1 MSVRP
6 GAQPTGEPRPG
17 CCSRVAEWLCEKGIA
32 AVKRMRKRRERMR
45 LREELDAEN
54 LIVKRNVVS
63 TIDGTPIGKVTLR
76 SGEVVDVTSILLF
89 RPNFRERF
97 RSIRIVS
104 LRNGTSLVGN
114 IEIVRGTFFP
124 RPPLD
129 VSASTSAGPKHCWD
143 ESVER
148 AIRVVVK
155 RGSF

>member
-1 MSVRP
+1 MSIRP
-6 GAQPTGEPRPG
+6 QPSDEPRPG
-17 CCSRVAEWLCEKGIA
+17 CCSRGAEWICEKGIA
-32 AVKRMRKRRERMR
+32 AVKRVRKRRERKR

-63 TIDGTPIGKVTLR
+63 TVDGAPIGKVTLR
-76 SGEVVDVTSILLF
+76 SGEVVDVTSILVF

-124 RPPLD
+124 RPPLE
-129 VSASTSAGPKHCWD
+129 VCASTASGQKHCWG
-143 ESVER
+143 ESLER
-148 AIRVVVK
+148 AIRFVVK
-155 RGSF
+155 RAVF